1 MTMEDLTEQRRNH
14 LNTIGGPFGII
25 LNPSGD
31 IVAMAG
37 GTCTLS
43 VTLIN
48 EGGSTPLV
56 NVMIDETSQP
66 VRQWCLNPEQRLA
79 LGDRQSSEVI
89 FTIQLPLNIAPGYYD
104 YVLVI
109 DAPDHYPE
117 NTPILIDGR
126 IQVQPYVQEVHLAS
140 DPTFLI
146 QPSTSAIQPVP
157 LQPGQSLD
165 VLVVVQN
172 RSDRV
177 DRFRLVCPDLDPA
190 WYEIE
195 YEDGVS
201 VGGIITSETSL
212 ELNPNDQGEIRL
224 IITPPLDTKAGVYA
238 PTIYIRSANQ
248 PDLAL
253 LDVIYFR
260 VLPVYLLTTEL
271 VVIVGNISKLNGQYV
286 LFLSNEGNTDRTIR
300 TQISSVK
307 DEAVCTFT
315 VSPEQVFL
323 PPGGSA
329 AIALEVEP
337 KYRWKQPFYGRVI
350 DFTLELED
358 LNQHPLLNDRFAGT
372 LVWDGRPWWQFL
384 LVILTGLGL
393 LGILIFAIWLMLPRP
408 PRSPE
413 ILDFY
418 PQRNYYSEADNKA
431 VRLNW
436 QIANPERL
444 MTIQVEGAS
453 PDGLILSRAVTY
465 DFTAGIPEALTDYCT
480 LQEVLLCANVPTDAR
495 KAGDYIFELTATPI
509 PQQRRSLLS
518 RIWRTTLQAAKEQT
532 SVVRVTGIPIPR
544 VTQFGATATN
554 YTAIARPTD
563 PPETETPDP
572 PADSPLNFRTP
583 IFSIQPPRSANGDPN
598 VIVNPP
604 EPATPAAD
612 PPNQPDDPPP
622 PFDGILLNWSIT
634 DPRYIQE
641 LRLVGRDADGVPV
654 TDTITYDFREG
665 IPAALT
671 DVCGFT
677 NPPADP
683 TVPNQPVSP
692 QLVCQAV
699 PTDVRA
705 PGTYTFEL
713 TVIATQPT
721 PEPPPPTV
729 TEPIQVL
736 AAPITINTFTINGE
750 EALPKYVLALR
761 AGQPILLTIGWEVIG
776 SEDIAVELLPS
787 PGSVPNVGAIS
798 YPLSQE
804 PGTEVITLQ
813 ATNAAGDEVSRT
825 VTIEKTLIEAAPG
838 GLPEGLPEVPGAPP
852 AGAPPAGAPP
862 AVPPGNAP
870 ATPPSDEAPPL
881 PTPRT
886 GSPPV
891 PPGRNAPPPSELPP
905 TLY

>member
-1 MTMEDLTEQRRNH
+1 MTMEDLTETRRNH
-14 LNTIGGPFGII
+14 LNAIGGPFGII

-37 GTCTLS
+37 GSCTLS

-48 EGGSTPLV
+48 EGGSNPLV

-79 LGDRQSSEVI
+79 LGDRQSSEII
-89 FTIQLPLNIAPGYYD
+89 FDIQLPLTIAPGYYP

-117 NTPILIDGR
+117 DTPILIDGR

-157 LQPGQSLD
+157 LQPGQSLE
-165 VLVVVQN
+165 VLILVQN

-177 DRFRLVCPDLDPA
+177 DRFRLVCPDLDPS

-195 YEDGVS
+195 YEEGVS
-201 VGGIITSETSL
+201 VGGIITTESSL

-224 IITPPLDTKAGVYA
+224 IITPSSDTKAGVYA
-238 PTIYIRSANQ
+238 PTIYIRSVNQ

-271 VVIVGNISKLNGQYV
+271 VVIVGNISKMNGQYL

-315 VSPEQVFL
+315 LSPEQVFL

-329 AIALEVEP
+329 AIALEIAP

-350 DFTLELED
+350 DFALELED
-358 LNQHPLLNDRFAGT
+358 LNEHPLLNDRFAGT

-393 LGILIFAIWLMLPRP
+393 LGVLIFTIWLLLPRP
-408 PRSPE
+408 PRSPD

-418 PQRNYYSEADNKA
+418 PQRNYYSEEDNKA

-465 DFTAGIPEALTDYCT
+465 NFTEGIPEALTDYCT
-480 LQEVLLCANVPTDAR
+480 LAEVLLCANVPTDAR
-495 KAGDYIFELTATPI
+495 AAGDYIFELTATPI
-509 PQQRRSLLS
+509 PQRRRSLLS

-532 SVVRVTGIPIPR
+532 NVIRITGIPIPR
-544 VTQFGATATN
+544 VIQFGATATN
-554 YTAIARPTD
+554 YTAIAQSPTRPDT
-563 PPETETPDP
+563 PPDEP
-572 PADSPLNFRTP
+572 PAESPINFRTP
-583 IFSIQPPRSANGDPN
+583 IFSIQPPRNANGDPN
-598 VIVNPP
+598 VVVNPP

-612 PPNQPDDPPP
+612 SPAPPDDPAP
-622 PFDGILLNWSIT
+622 PFDGIRLNWSIT
-634 DPRYIQE
+634 APRYIKE
-641 LRLVGRDADGVPV
+641 LRLVGRDGEGVPV
-654 TDTITYDFREG
+654 TDVITYDFRDG
-665 IPAALT
+665 IPAALA

-677 NPPADP
+677 TPPPDP
-683 TVPNQPVSP
+683 AVPNQPAAA
-692 QLVCQAV
+692 QLVCQSV
-699 PTDVRA
+699 PTAVRK

-713 TVIATQPT
+713 TVISTQPT
-721 PEPPPPTV
+721 PEPPQPTV
-729 TEPIQVL
+729 TDPIQVL
-736 AAPITINTFTINGE
+736 AAPITIAALTINGE

-761 AGQPILLTIGWEVIG
+761 AGQPLLLTIGWEVIG
-776 SEDIAVELLPS
+776 SEDITVELLPS
-787 PGSVPNVGAIS
+787 PGSVPNVGAIA

-813 ATNAAGDEVSRT
+813 ATNGAGDAVSRT
-825 VTIEKTLIEAAPG
+825 VTIEKTLVEAAPG
-838 GLPEGLPEVPGAPP
+838 ELPGAPGAPAAAPAPGAPP
-852 AGAPPAGAPP
+852 AAPGAPGGGPP
-862 AVPPGNAP
+862 A
-870 ATPPSDEAPPL
+870 PPSDEAPPL